1 MNKYS
6 EYCKKV
12 FNSELKK
19 EGLSNVTLKII
30 NSPLVKSNGYVKPN
44 INDGTYQIVINL
56 NSFKN
61 LDEQNKMFYIYESIA
76 HEIEHVKTY
85 EMTKGEDFYSYEHL
99 ISLLEYLSY
108 LYELK
113 QPATK
118 YNMGL
123 VKRILLSRS
132 RFRNYDVSTSEIKA
146 SLEGFKKAKENCEK
160 DSKNTDI
167 IINSLEFLNDNL
179 EIMYDRNRT
188 PCIKL
193 NIFLKNAYLY
203 LREYPELL
211 DKYKMLRIIFN
222 EKGIKSIE
230 ELYSERNEKNGK
242 IIDNVILSLVSQ
254 QNIPESEVIRA
265 YIADLISRYNQK
277 TIDFYR
283 NMKIGKVY
291 IDDDKKLN
299 DNLQI
304 MIRKSK
310 YLNKVLQ
317 SMGKENQYGMIL

>member
-12 FNSELKK
+12 FSEELEK

-30 NSPLVKSNGYVKPN
+30 NTALVKSNGYVKPI

-61 LDEQNKMFYIYESIA
+61 FNEEDRMFYIYESIT

-85 EMTKGEDFYSYEHL
+85 EMTKREDFYSYEHL
-99 ISLLEYLSY
+99 ISLLEYISY

-146 SLEGFKKAKENCEK
+146 SLEGFKKAKSNCEK

-211 DKYKMLRIIFN
+211 DKYKMLKIIFN

-242 IIDNVILSLVSQ
+242 IIDNVILSLISQ
-254 QNIPESEVIRA
+254 QNIPESEEIRI

-283 NMKIGKVY
+283 NMNIGKVY

-299 DNLQI
+299 DNLQL

-310 YLNKVLQ
+310 YLNKVLK